1 MAKCPRVLARMRP
14 PLHLRLQERLY
25 QPDPEKVGEAAQ
37 RGLGS
42 TGGVG
47 PAPYLPSKDR
57 RLTTA
62 PGDAGGLSIRSVT
75 VEMRVLAVIAS
86 YGTANDEYLKRLVEE
101 YQSMSLDIHLVVLS
115 NLRKSVAAG
124 VEVITLPRYWNRWM
138 GRGSSKVRRN
148 LWLLRKEYGY
158 CPYPDLPFAHRQIFA
173 DRLDD
178 YDLFLYS
185 EDDTLV
191 SERNLRAFLAA
202 AAVLPANEIPGFLR
216 FERGRDGTLNYPEVH
231 GHFHWEVS
239 SVRKRGGHT
248 FAFFTNEHAAC
259 YVVTR
264 EQLRRA
270 IDSGGFLVDPH
281 GGKYDLRCT
290 AGTDV
295 YTQCG
300 MQKLL
305 CISELDEFLIHH
317 LPNNYIGTT
326 FGVNDR
332 ELRRQVDRLLGIGTD
347 GKQCAPLL
355 ETETKLPDREF
366 SKGYYEPVRPELM
379 SELPSGARTVL
390 SVGSGW
396 GAVEFCLAAKGLRV
410 SAVPLDAVISG
421 AAEADGVEIING
433 GFEQARLTLVGR
445 QFDCL
450 LLSNVLHLVPNPVEF
465 LSSLASLLSPGG
477 VAVAVVP
484 NTNRLEPNL
493 RAMRGVCFDD
503 PEMYRTSGVQHT
515 SRETVRSWFGSAG
528 FRVQKLKQ
536 ILRPRAKKV
545 GRLAKGMMDTWLAY
559 EFIVV
564 GRKVVAGREEPVEQ
578 TLCGAVAAASGGPS
592 SPLASLVKAFS
603 VLLPTKQESSTTE

>member
-1 MAKCPRVLARMRP
+1 MK
-14 PLHLRLQERLY
+14 
-25 QPDPEKVGEAAQ
+25 
-37 RGLGS
+37 
-42 TGGVG
+42 
-47 PAPYLPSKDR
+47 
-57 RLTTA
+57 
-62 PGDAGGLSIRSVT
+62 I
-75 VEMRVLAVIAS
+75 LAVITS
-86 YGTANDEYLKRLVEE
+86 YGTANDEYLHRLVDE
-101 YQSMSLDIHLVVLS
+101 YRSMSFDIDLVVLS
-115 NLRKSVAAG
+115 NLRRRVADG
-124 VEVITLPRYWNRWM
+124 VEVITVPR
-138 GRGSSKVRRN
+138 RRYPWTRHGTFSGKRS
-148 LWLLRKEYGY
+148 LRLLKKEYRDWVRHL
-158 CPYPDLPFAHRQIFA
+158 DLPFAHRQIFA
-173 DRLDD
+173 DRRND

-191 SERNLRAFLAA
+191 TEENLRAFLAA

-264 EQLRRA
+264 DQLRRA

-281 GGKYDLRCT
+281 GGKYDLLCT
-290 AGTDV
+290 AGTDI

-317 LPNNYIGTT
+317 LPNKYVGTT
-326 FGVNDR
+326 FGVDDA
-332 ELRRQVDRLLGIGTD
+332 ELRRQVDRLLRIGTD

-355 ETETKLPDREF
+355 ETETKLPDREY

-390 SVGSGW
+390 SIGSGW
-396 GAVEFCLAAKGLRV
+396 GAVECCLAAKGLRV
-410 SAVPLDAVISG
+410 SAVPLDAVIPG
-421 AAEADGVEIING
+421 AAEADGVEIIDG
-433 GFEQARLTLVGR
+433 GFEQARRALAGR

-484 NTNRLEPNL
+484 NTSRLEPNL
-493 RAMRGVCFDD
+493 RAVRGVCFDD

-536 ILRPRAKKV
+536 ILPPGIQKI

-559 EFIVV
+559 EFIVA
-564 GRKVVAGREEPVEQ
+564 GRKPLEAKAGRSTE
-578 TLCGAVAAASGGPS
+578 
-592 SPLASLVKAFS
+592 
-603 VLLPTKQESSTTE
+603 LLHEAGLQA